1 MTVQILA
8 FSRDLVLKILLKTY
22 YEQGTAPE
30 VTGVQKMSKIKCVSL
45 RAWDIRDA
53 MRATLGN

>member
-1 MTVQILA
+1 MKLEKNSMTVQILA

-45 RAWDIRDA
+45 
-53 MRATLGN
+53 